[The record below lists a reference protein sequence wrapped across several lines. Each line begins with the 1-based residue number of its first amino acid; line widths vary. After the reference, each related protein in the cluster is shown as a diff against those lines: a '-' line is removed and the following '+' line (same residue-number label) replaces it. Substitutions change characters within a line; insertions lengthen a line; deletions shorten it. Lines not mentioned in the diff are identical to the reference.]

1 MDLLTLFS
9 IADLMTDNCWRV
21 DSMFER
27 FPSALLGELVLVAL
41 AFLAGSRFSRLSLSF
56 LAFELLLQ

>member
-1 MDLLTLFS
+1 
-9 IADLMTDNCWRV
+9 
-21 DSMFER
+21 MFER